1 MNHNEFIIKESSIKE
16 LGISLPQALFLFLL
30 DMGIKQ
36 EEINELELKSYLG
49 KSVAQ
54 NILGYFPLPDGRDL
68 TRRMVIEGHSK
79 TKEVITSE
87 RVTILQEAMTALFPK
102 GKKNGTNNYWRG
114 NSTNVQYK
122 LRNFLKKYGNFE
134 DSVII
139 EATKNYITSFG
150 MNTTL
155 MRTLPYFIEKDGT
168 SDLMTYIENYS
179 NSDEQLNSDAWKTTL
194 L

>member
-1 MNHNEFIIKESSIKE
+1 MNHNEFIVKESSLKE
-16 LGISLPQALFLFLL
+16 FGLTLPQALFLFLVN
-30 DMGIKQ
+30 MGIKQ
-36 EEINELELKSYLG
+36 EELDQLELKSYMGSALI
-49 KSVAQ
+49 KKP
-54 NILGYFPLPDGRDL
+54 LGYFMLPNGIDAIRQI
-68 TRRMVIEGHSK
+68 VIDGHSK
-79 TKEVITSE
+79 TKEVITNE
-87 RVTILQEAMTALFPK
+87 RVVKLQETLTELFPK

-134 DSVII
+134 DSIII
-139 EATKNYITSFG
+139 ETTKNYINSFG
-150 MNTTL
+150 LNTTL

-179 NSDEQLNSDAWKTTL
+179 NSDNVENDAWKTTL

>member
-1 MNHNEFIIKESSIKE
+1 MNHNEFIIKESSLKE
-16 LGISLPQALFLFLL
+16 FGLTLPQALFLFLV

-36 EEINELELKSYLG
+36 EELDQLELKSYIGSALI
-49 KSVAQ
+49 KKP
-54 NILGYFPLPDGRDL
+54 LGYFMLPNGVDSIRQI
-68 TRRMVIEGHSK
+68 VIEGHSK
-79 TKEVITSE
+79 TKEIITTE
-87 RVTILQEAMTALFPK
+87 RVIKLQEALTELFPK

-139 EATKNYITSFG
+139 ETTKNYINSFG
-150 MNTTL
+150 LNTTL

-179 NSDEQLNSDAWKTTL
+179 NSDNLETDAWKTTL

>member
-1 MNHNEFIIKESSIKE
+1 MNHNEFIVKESSLKE
-16 LGISLPQALFLFLL
+16 FGLTLPQALFLFLV

-36 EEINELELKSYLG
+36 EELDQLELKSYMGSALI
-49 KSVAQ
+49 KKP
-54 NILGYFPLPDGRDL
+54 LGYFMLPNGIDAIRQI
-68 TRRMVIEGHSK
+68 VIEGHSK
-79 TKEVITSE
+79 IKEVITNE
-87 RVTILQEAMTALFPK
+87 RVVKLQETLTELFPK

-134 DSVII
+134 DSIII
-139 EATKNYITSFG
+139 ETTKNYINSFG
-150 MNTTL
+150 LNTTL

-179 NSDEQLNSDAWKTTL
+179 NSDNVENDAWKTTL